1 MPDKEIAR
9 RLYAERYF
17 RRYTQKEL
25 SEHLGISPSSYSAY
39 ENGKRDV
46 PDTVLRELASLY
58 HINVNYL
65 RNKSND
71 KYLNS
76 TNNNKPNKP
85 TSQSQ
90 QPAPYNTLY
99 HFVKTVSIAFCLIV
113 GIMMFISGLMIGS
126 GTLDLIGIVLVGIGI
141 FIAVKRIL
149 KL

>member
-46 PDTVLRELASLY
+46 PDNVLKGLASLY
-58 HINVNYL
+58 HINVDYL

-71 KYLNS
+71 KYPNS
-76 TNNNKPNKP
+76 TNNNKS

-90 QPAPYNTLY
+90 QPAPYNTLG
-99 HFVKTVSIAFCLIV
+99 HFVKTISVAFCLIV

-126 GTLDLIGIVLVGIGI
+126 GTLDLIGMVLVGIGI
-141 FIAVKRIL
+141 FIVVKQIL